1 MLKIVKAML
10 LIAMGICVFWLVV
23 KLLKGKSVKKVFCW
37 SCVSGIV
44 SLFVLSVVGE
54 KYVPTLP
61 INLYTVGTSSILGIP
76 GVILLTLTKII
87 WQL

>member
-1 MLKIVKAML
+1 MLQIVKTIL
-10 LIAMGICVFWLVV
+10 LVAMGICVLWLTG
-23 KLLKGKSVKKVFCW
+23 KLLKGKSTKKVILW

-44 SLFVLSVVGE
+44 SLLILSIVGE
-54 KYVPTLP
+54 KIVPTLP
-61 INLYTVGTSSILGIP
+61 INPYTLGSAAVLGIP